1 MSDPAQIR
9 FDFSGKTALV
19 TGAASG
25 IGLAVAQAFAR
36 AGASVFVNDINPDR
50 LDDAVDALTALG
62 ARAASFHGDVANRFQ
77 AAALIEHARA
87 AFGRIDYL
95 INAAGVYKSGG
106 LANLDEW
113 DWRRVLDVNL
123 SGTFFCTQLLGRVM
137 ADQGGGVIVNLT
149 SVHALSRQ
157 LPEGVAFSTTKAG
170 ILGLTRQAA
179 LELAP
184 SRIRVN
190 AVCAGAISEV
200 EMPRV
205 DPESVPLRRPGS
217 PDETAGAV
225 LFLCSDAASFITGQT
240 LTVDGGLSL

>member
-1 MSDPAQIR
+1 LADPAQLR
-9 FDFSGKTALV
+9 YDFSGKAALV

-25 IGLAVAQAFAR
+25 IGLAVARAFGQ
-36 AGASVFVNDINPDR
+36 AGAAVFLNDINPDR
-50 LDDAVDALTALG
+50 LDDAADALNAAGGRAG
-62 ARAASFHGDVANRFQ
+62 AFHGDVANRFQ

-87 AFGRIDYL
+87 AFGQIDYL

-123 SGTFFCTQLLGRVM
+123 SGTFFCTQLMGRVM
-137 ADQGGGVIVNLT
+137 ADQGGGAIVNLM
-149 SVHALSRQ
+149 SVHALARQ

-184 SRIRVN
+184 SGIRVN
-190 AVCAGAISEV
+190 AVCAGAIDEV
-200 EMPRV
+200 EMPPV
-205 DPESVPLRRPGS
+205 NAALLPLKRAGM
-217 PDETAGAV
+217 PDEVAQAV
-225 LFLCSDAASFITGQT
+225 LFLCSDAASYITGQA